1 MKEHVRRI
9 IKLLLPMC
17 LVMSMLLGCTME
29 ILVDENGNPVD
40 ESVLVEEDSQ
50 DTSKETE
57 EEEEEEVNLVVKAS
71 SMSEQM
77 NRWNVEPDGLYF
89 CLWANEVPYGADWDV
104 EYIPTTPETVK
115 VVRDG
120 VTYNVGNPAAGT
132 LVKYSNTEYFL
143 KFEKWVI
150 GEEVFPIQD
159 GDVIIVEG
167 DFVAKDG
174 SGWTLSFEPN
184 YCMVVVSADLTRFST
199 NAADF
204 LE

>member
-1 MKEHVRRI
+1 MT
-9 IKLLLPMC
+9 LLPMC
-17 LVMSMLLGCTME
+17 LAFSMLLGCTME
-29 ILVDENGNPVD
+29 IVVDENGNPVD
-40 ESVLVEEDSQ
+40 ESVLSE
-50 DTSKETE
+50 DTSKEVEEVEEE
-57 EEEEEEVNLVVKAS
+57 EEEEEEVNLVVQAS
-71 SMSEQM
+71 AMSEQM

-89 CLWANEVPYGADWDV
+89 CLWANDVPYGVDWDV
-104 EYIPTTPETVK
+104 EYIPTSPEVVK

-120 VTYNVGNPAAGT
+120 KTYNVGNPAAGS

-143 KFEKWVI
+143 KFEEWVI
-150 GEEVFPIQD
+150 GSEVFPIQD

-184 YCMVVVSADLTRFST
+184 YCLVVVSADLTRFST

-204 LE
+204 IK